1 MAFVIHKEKQMAD
14 VIEITI
20 LEDGTSETI
29 ERDFTPEELAQRE
42 ADATAAAE
50 AAASAAAEAEV
61 KAAARAELLGRLG
74 ITADEAALLLEG

>member
-1 MAFVIHKEKQMAD
+1 MAN
-14 VIEITI
+14 VIEITV
-20 LEDGTSETI
+20 LEDGTSEVI

-42 ADATAAAE
+42 ADAIAAAE